1 MQQAVIPSHS
11 AARTPGRSAVARLL
25 LAPGR
30 GVAGWMDRYRSRKA
44 LSRLDDHLLQDIGLT
59 RPDCTTEIEKPFWRA

>member
-1 MQQAVIPSHS
+1 M
-11 AARTPGRSAVARLL
+11 ARLL